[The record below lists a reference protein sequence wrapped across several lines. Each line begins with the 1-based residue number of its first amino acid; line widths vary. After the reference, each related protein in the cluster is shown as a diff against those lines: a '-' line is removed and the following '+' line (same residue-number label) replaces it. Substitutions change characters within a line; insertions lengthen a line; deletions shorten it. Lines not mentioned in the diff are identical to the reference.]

1 MAPRRGGK
9 GGRGAG
15 HQLSAEAKHL
25 RDFRKYNPKTFDGS
39 MDDPTKAQMWL
50 TSVETIFRY
59 MKCLNDQKVQCAI
72 LFLTDRGTAWWETI
86 ERMLGCNVNQIT
98 WEQFKKSFYEKFFS
112 ASLRNEAVRTERFVS
127 DLRLDLLGFVRAFRP
142 TTTVD
147 ALRLAVDKSLHKR
160 ADPSKAARRGST
172 PSRKRKAELQP
183 AVVRQKNLRSSGVFQ
198 RHRQELAAAGR
209 TLRELPV
216 CHSCGRFHG
225 GRCLAGS
232 GVCYKEEYLPLL
244 VRKLSKLH
252 MYLEVEPL
260 SSILYVS
267 TPSREVMLF
276 KEKIKAC
283 QVEIANHVLDV
294 TLLVLDMRDFDV
306 ILVMDWLSANYTSI
320 DYSHNEIVFNP
331 HSAIS
336 FKFKGVKTVVL
347 LKVISAMK
355 ASKLLNRVVREYP
368 DIFPSEL
375 SGLSPPRKIDFAIEL
390 EPDTAP
396 ISRALNRMAL
406 TELKELKVQ
415 LQELLG
421 KRFIQ
426 LKIEHEEHLHQ
437 VLGTLRAN
445 KLYAKFSKCDF
456 WLKKV
461 SFLDHVVSSEGVSM
475 DPTKIEV
482 VTSWPRPS
490 TIGEELEQKLVT
502 ALVLIVPDGSGSF
515 VIYND
520 ASKKGLG
527 CVLMQQEKVVAYASR
542 QLKSHKQNYP
552 TLDLELVA
560 VVFALK
566 IWRQYLYGEKRRWLE
581 LVKDYDCEILYHPGS
596 ANVIANA
603 LSRNVSHSA
612 TLITEQTPLLRDFEK
627 AEIVL
632 NDPYLV
638 EKHHLAEAGQGEEFS
653 IASDDGLMFER
664 CLCIPTDIAVKIEL
678 LTEAHS
684 SPVSM
689 HPGSTKMYQDL
700 KCVYWWRNMKREVA
714 DFVSSTRLPRTLK
727 GYTVIWIVVDR
738 LMKSANFILGKSTY
752 TASKW
757 GQLYMMKI
765 VKLHGVSIPI
775 ISDRDARFT
784 SKFWKALQLALGMR
798 LDFNIV
804 FHLQTDGK
812 TERLN
817 QILENMLRAY
827 VLEFLGSWD
836 SHLHLMEFAYNNSY
850 KATIGMTPFEALYSR
865 CCRSP
870 VCWGEIGE

>member
-1 MAPRRGGK
+1 
-9 GGRGAG
+9 
-15 HQLSAEAKHL
+15 
-25 RDFRKYNPKTFDGS
+25 
-39 MDDPTKAQMWL
+39 
-50 TSVETIFRY
+50 
-59 MKCLNDQKVQCAI
+59 
-72 LFLTDRGTAWWETI
+72 
-86 ERMLGCNVNQIT
+86 
-98 WEQFKKSFYEKFFS
+98 
-112 ASLRNEAVRTERFVS
+112 
-127 DLRLDLLGFVRAFRP
+127 
-142 TTTVD
+142 
-147 ALRLAVDKSLHKR
+147 
-160 ADPSKAARRGST
+160 
-172 PSRKRKAELQP
+172 
-183 AVVRQKNLRSSGVFQ
+183 
-198 RHRQELAAAGR
+198 
-209 TLRELPV
+209 
-216 CHSCGRFHG
+216 
-225 GRCLAGS
+225 
-232 GVCYKEEYLPLL
+232 
-244 VRKLSKLH
+244 
-252 MYLEVEPL
+252 
-260 SSILYVS
+260 
-267 TPSREVMLF
+267 
-276 KEKIKAC
+276 
-283 QVEIANHVLDV
+283 
-294 TLLVLDMRDFDV
+294 MRDFDV

-415 LQELLG
+415 LQELLE
-421 KRFIQ
+421 
-426 LKIEHEEHLHQ
+426 IEHEEHLHQ

-627 AEIVL
+627 AEI
-632 NDPYLV
+632 
-638 EKHHLAEAGQGEEFS
+638 HHLAEAGQGEEFS

-714 DFVSSTRLPRTLK
+714 DFVR
-727 GYTVIWIVVDR
+727 
-738 LMKSANFILGKSTY
+738 KSTY

-827 VLEFLGSWD
+827 VAPMKGVLRFEKKGKLSSSFVGPFEILERVGPI
-836 SHLHLMEFAYNNSY
+836 AYRLALPPSFSAVHDVFHFSMLRKYVVDPTHVVDFEPSKIYEYLSY
-850 KATIGMTPFEALYSR
+850 KEQPVEILAREIMMLRKREIALVKVLRQNHGVEEAT
-865 CCRSP
+865 
-870 VCWGEIGE
+870 